1 MSEYD
6 QLCNILDKGFQA
18 SNQKLMIE
26 SKGTTYK
33 PQKVEIDGTGRTNL
47 TWTLYRFDLEK
58 KEFLQF
64 FNMTNEAPEGLRKFC
79 DYVLLVEASGKS
91 YVLLIEMKRGSLG
104 DAEKQLNASEC
115 FINYLYS
122 SAERLH
128 RDFDGSEF
136 NRRSVVLR
144 KIKLRERKSNKLTT
158 KVGTHVDKTQEFIT
172 YESVGQFPIAR
183 FIY

>member
-18 SNQKLMIE
+18 SNQNLMIE
-26 SKGTTYK
+26 AKGTAYK
-33 PQKVEIDGTGRTNL
+33 PQKVVIDGTGRANL
-47 TWTLYRFDLEK
+47 TWTLYRFDLEE

-64 FNMTNEAPEGLRKFC
+64 FNRTDEAPEGLRKFC
-79 DYVLLVEASGKS
+79 DYVLLVEAGGKS

-115 FINYLYS
+115 FMNYLYN
-122 SAERLH
+122 SAERLQ

-144 KIKLRERKSNKLTT
+144 KIKLKECKSNKLTT
-158 KVGTHVDKTQEFIT
+158 KGGTHVDKTQEFIT
-172 YESVGQFPIAR
+172 YESVGQFPIAH
-183 FIY
+183 FI